1 MKKIVLLIPFLTACA
16 STDYNNYL
24 KAQQEANAQAAQ
36 NRKPLIEI
44 TAQPGQAITGLAGLK
59 VYMPESAPIIQ
70 QQRENEWA
78 RVVGQGLSVLGTVG
92 GIYYGGKAA
101 AGLASE
107 VRQAGTAGY
116 AHIQAPGAVTTT
128 TNTNTLSGT
137 GVLGSGTYSTDQ
149 HNISGSYNPISS
161 NPLDLRFDST
171 HAPTVVTQPAPVV
184 VAP

>member
-1 MKKIVLLIPFLTACA
+1 MMKKIVLLIPFLTACA

-59 VYMPESAPIIQ
+59 VYMPESAPVIQ

-116 AHIQAPGAVTTT
+116 AHIQAPGAISTVTTTTTNTT
-128 TNTNTLSGT
+128 TNTNTMTGSE
-137 GVLGSGTYSTDQ
+137 GVLGSGTYS
-149 HNISGSYNPISS
+149 
-161 NPLDLRFDST
+161 LDST
-171 HAPTVVTQPAPVV
+171 HTPTVVLQPDPIIVRPTIV
-184 VAP
+184 EPTVITP